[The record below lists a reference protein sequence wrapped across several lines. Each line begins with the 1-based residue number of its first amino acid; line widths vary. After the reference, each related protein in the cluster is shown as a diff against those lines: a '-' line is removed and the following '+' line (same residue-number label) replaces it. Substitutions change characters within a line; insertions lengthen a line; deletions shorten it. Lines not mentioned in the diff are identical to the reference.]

1 MSAEPIIYGLIFVGV
16 LVLVEGL
23 YLVAFGKSISLNSRV
38 NRRLEML
45 EKGERRDE
53 VLEKLRKEM
62 QQHMDAKTIPLYSLL
77 SEKAQRAAI
86 AFTPKQLIMIMAGLA
101 FVAFLG
107 LTIGTETDLAV
118 RVLLS
123 IAIGVGAVYFWVA
136 SKASK
141 RMGLIE
147 EQLPDAVELMVRSLR
162 VGHPFSNA
170 ISIVSKEIQDP
181 LASEFGVIADESAY
195 GRDVGEAL
203 KDMAERLDMQDLRF
217 LAVAV
222 TIQQQSGGNL
232 AEILSGLA
240 KVIRARF
247 RLFRRVKAITAEAKW
262 SGKFLS
268 AFPIVALIVINVSDP
283 NYYDDV
289 YDHPLFIPA
298 CFAVG
303 IFLIIY
309 RRHPRFLARVR
320 PTQLALWSCLA
331 ALAHGAGLMLV
342 PIYLDLCAVA
352 ELDTGHRAVRALMG
366 STLQT
371 AILVALVH
379 TLSMAAAGGI
389 MAIGVYFWLGLK
401 FLSKTWFNL
410 DLVWAISLVAVGAFG
425 VWSAVYE

>member
-23 YLVAFGKSISLNSRV
+23 YLVVFGKSISLNSRV
-38 NRRLEML
+38 NRRLELL
-45 EKGERRDE
+45 EKGTRREE
-53 VLEKLRKEM
+53 VLDKLRKEM

-86 AFTPKQLIMIMAGLA
+86 AFTPQQLIMLMGALA
-101 FVAFLG
+101 AIAFLG
-107 LTIGTETDLAV
+107 LTIGTETEVAV
-118 RVLLS
+118 RALMSVG
-123 IAIGVGAVYFWVA
+123 IGIGAVFFWVSA
-136 SKASK
+136 KANK
-141 RMGLIE
+141 RMGMIE

-162 VGHPFSNA
+162 VGHPFTNA

-181 LASEFGVIADESAY
+181 LASEFGVISDEAAY

-232 AEILSGLA
+232 AEILAGLA

-283 NYYDDV
+283 NYYDEV
-289 YDHPLFIPA
+289 MEHPYFIPA
-298 CFAVG
+298 CFLVG
-303 IFLIIY
+303 IFLAVNLY
-309 RRHPRFLARVR
+309 VMRVL
-320 PTQLALWSCLA
+320 TDIK
-331 ALAHGAGLMLV
+331 V
-342 PIYLDLCAVA
+342 
-352 ELDTGHRAVRALMG
+352 
-366 STLQT
+366 
-371 AILVALVH
+371 
-379 TLSMAAAGGI
+379 
-389 MAIGVYFWLGLK
+389 
-401 FLSKTWFNL
+401 
-410 DLVWAISLVAVGAFG
+410 
-425 VWSAVYE
+425 